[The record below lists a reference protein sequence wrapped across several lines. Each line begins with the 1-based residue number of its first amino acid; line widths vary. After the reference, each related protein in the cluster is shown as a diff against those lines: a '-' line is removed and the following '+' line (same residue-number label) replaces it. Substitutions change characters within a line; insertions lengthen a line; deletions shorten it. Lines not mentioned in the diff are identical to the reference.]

1 MDTAGF
7 REVQGEVEQIGIRL
21 AEEKM
26 ADADLSL
33 IVLDQSR
40 PLVQK
45 DLDILAK
52 ADRERSLILLNKI
65 DLEPKINL
73 ESLNSVLNGM
83 PVARISALTGEGI
96 DALHKVIRDHVLG
109 SHVEPPSSH
118 LAPNLRHRQ
127 AMTDASKYFKDALR
141 NLRQGLPLEIV
152 ALDLRSG
159 LEALGEII
167 GETTSEDIIEKIF
180 SEFCL
185 GK

>member
-1 MDTAGF
+1 MQ
-7 REVQGEVEQIGIRL
+7 E
-21 AEEKM
+21 
-26 ADADLSL
+26 
-33 IVLDQSR
+33 
-40 PLVQK
+40 

-65 DLEPKINL
+65 DLEPKMSR
-73 ESLNSVLNGM
+73 EELNNVLNGM

-96 DALHKVIRDHVLG
+96 DGLHKAIRHHVLA
-109 SHVEPPSSH
+109 SHVEPPASL

-127 AMTDASKYFKDALR
+127 AMRDASIYFKDTLR
-141 NLRQGLPLEIV
+141 NLKQGLPLEII

-159 LEALGEII
+159 LDALGEII